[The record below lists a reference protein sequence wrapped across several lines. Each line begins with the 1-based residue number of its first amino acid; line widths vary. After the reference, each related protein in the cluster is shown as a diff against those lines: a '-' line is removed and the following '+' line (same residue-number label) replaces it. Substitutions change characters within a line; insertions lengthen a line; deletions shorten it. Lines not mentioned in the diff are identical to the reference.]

1 MKRALASRSMGLK
14 DGYQGPAVHAATVVP
29 LPGLGAEE
37 LSEGL
42 TARGEGSG
50 GNSEIRALRLLQRE
64 SEPGLGYR
72 ERSPEPSRIYAAY
85 GLGVGLGVGCSH
97 ASCGRSAAMVR
108 PTPRICVRSGRQ
120 RDWRWH
126 AGYKPPRT
134 R

>member
-1 MKRALASRSMGLK
+1 MGLK

-72 ERSPEPSRIYAAY
+72 ERS
-85 GLGVGLGVGCSH
+85 LG
-97 ASCGRSAAMVR
+97 A
-108 PTPRICVRSGRQ
+108 
-120 RDWRWH
+120 
-126 AGYKPPRT
+126 
-134 R
+134 